1 MITRHN
7 YEEYFILY
15 LDRELDAVT
24 SREVEA
30 FAAQHPDLQAELD
43 HLLQTRLQPDTDISF
58 DAKDSLLRST
68 ATGEINAG
76 NYEEWFSLYIDNE
89 LTPQQRLDVESWIAD
104 QPGFAA
110 ELQVLQL
117 SRLQPDTSIVFPD
130 KQSLYRT
137 ETRVRTLVWRRI
149 AIAAS
154 LILAIGT
161 GTWML
166 VRDEADLQTDG
177 SMAVSGPAIEQSKIT
192 QSAGSNGNSGT
203 EQHSTETANAPQPQE
218 PLNTN
223 SGSQVKNIAASD
235 VLYQPSAAA
244 TNNTH
249 TGATSIDNAK
259 SGETAVTTNNN
270 AVAVINNVTE
280 PAEDIF
286 IRPAAPETA
295 PLTFSKE
302 IKPIA
307 AVTPVNIQPLDNR
320 IADGYAADE
329 EDAEP
334 AKKNKLRGFFRKV
347 TRTFERTTNIKATD
361 SDDRLLI
368 GGVAIRL

>member
-15 LDRELDAVT
+15 LDRELDAAT

-43 HLLQTRLQPDTDISF
+43 LLLQTRLQPDMDISF
-58 DAKDSLLRST
+58 AGKENLLRSG
-68 ATGEINAG
+68 ATTEINAG
-76 NYEEWFSLYIDNE
+76 NYEEWFFLYIDNE
-89 LTPQQRLDVESWIAD
+89 LTPQQRLDVEAWITD
-104 QPGFAA
+104 KPGYAA
-110 ELQVLQL
+110 ELQVLQHT
-117 SRLQPDTSIVFPD
+117 RLQPDTSIVFPD

-137 ETRVRTLVWRRI
+137 ETRVRAIFWRRI

-154 LILAIGT
+154 LIFAIGT

-166 VRDEADLQTDG
+166 IRDEADQQNGG
-177 SMAVSGPAIEQSKIT
+177 SMAVTNPPVEQSKT
-192 QSAGSNGNSGT
+192 TRPAGSTENSSSGQSSAGT
-203 EQHSTETANAPQPQE
+203 ENTAQPENPINTTIADPAKSTDASTAF
-218 PLNTN
+218 
-223 SGSQVKNIAASD
+223 
-235 VLYQPSAAA
+235 YQPSSTNDIHRN
-244 TNNTH
+244 TNNA
-249 TGATSIDNAK
+249 GKIKPSEDLNNTSEDAVTAAINTN
-259 SGETAVTTNNN
+259 ETA
-270 AVAVINNVTE
+270 
-280 PAEDIF
+280 EDVF
-286 IRPAAPETA
+286 IRPVAPESA

-302 IKPIA
+302 IKPVA
-307 AVTPVNIQPLDNR
+307 AVTPANIQPLDNR
-320 IADGYAADE
+320 IADGNAANE

>member
-15 LDRELDAVT
+15 LDRELDTAT
-24 SREVEA
+24 SREVED
-30 FAAQHPDLQAELD
+30 FAARHPDLQAELD
-43 HLLQTRLQPDTDISF
+43 LLLQTRLQPDMDISF
-58 DAKDSLLRST
+58 TGKETLLRNAAKT
-68 ATGEINAG
+68 EINEG
-76 NYEEWFSLYIDNE
+76 NYEEWFFLYIDNE
-89 LTPQQRLDVESWIAD
+89 LTSQQRLDVEAWIAD
-104 QPGFAA
+104 KPGYAA
-110 ELQVLQL
+110 ELQVLQHT
-117 SRLQPDTSIVFPD
+117 RLQPDTSIVFPD

-137 ETRVRTLVWRRI
+137 ESRVRAVFWRRI

-166 VRDEADLQTDG
+166 IRDEADQPDSG
-177 SMAVSGPAIEQSKIT
+177 MAVTNPPIEQSKTTRPAGIT
-192 QSAGSNGNSGT
+192 
-203 EQHSTETANAPQPQE
+203 E
-218 PLNTN
+218 N
-223 SGSQVKNIAASD
+223 SGSGQSSTGTENTARSETPINTTTADPAKNTDASTAFF
-235 VLYQPSAAA
+235 QPSSTNDIHRS
-244 TNNTH
+244 TNNT
-249 TGATSIDNAK
+249 GKIK
-259 SGETAVTTNNN
+259 SGEGLNNTNED
-270 AVAVINNVTE
+270 AVIAAINANET
-280 PAEDIF
+280 AEDVF
-286 IRPAAPETA
+286 IRPVAPESA

-302 IKPIA
+302 IKPVA
-307 AVTPVNIQPLDNR
+307 AVTPANIQPLDNR
-320 IADGYAADE
+320 IADGNAADE

>member
-15 LDRELDAVT
+15 LDRELDAAT
-24 SREVEA
+24 CREVEA

-43 HLLQTRLQPDTDISF
+43 LLLQTRLQPDMDISF
-58 DAKDSLLRST
+58 DGKESLLHSP

-76 NYEEWFSLYIDNE
+76 NYEEWFFLYIDNE
-89 LTPQQRLDVESWIAD
+89 LTPRQRQEVETWVAD
-104 QPGFAA
+104 QPGYAA
-110 ELQVLQL
+110 ELRVLQHT
-117 SRLQPDTSIVFPD
+117 RLQPDTSIVFPD

-137 ETRVRTLVWRRI
+137 ETRVRAIVWRRI

-166 VRDEADLQTDG
+166 IRDEADQQAG
-177 SMAVSGPAIEQSKIT
+177 SGMASSNPAIEQSKTT
-192 QSAGSNGNSGT
+192 QPNSGT
-203 EQHSTETANAPQPQE
+203 ANAGSIQHSTGTENTIQPE
-218 PLNTN
+218 GPVNTDSNDPLKHNN
-223 SGSQVKNIAASD
+223 SSTG
-235 VLYQPSAAA
+235 LYQPSVA
-244 TNNTH
+244 TDTHRSAVNADNTKANE
-249 TGATSIDNAK
+249 TPVNTNDNAVIAA
-259 SGETAVTTNNN
+259 SNTNET
-270 AVAVINNVTE
+270 
-280 PAEDIF
+280 AEDIF
-286 IRPAAPETA
+286 IRPVAPEST

-302 IKPIA
+302 IKPVA
-307 AVTPVNIQPLDNR
+307 AVTPANIQPLDNR

>member
-15 LDRELDAVT
+15 LDRELDAAT

-30 FAAQHPDLQAELD
+30 FASRHPDLQAELD
-43 HLLQTRLQPDTDISF
+43 LLLQTRLQPDMDISF
-58 DAKDSLLRST
+58 AGKESLLRSGAT
-68 ATGEINAG
+68 AEINAG
-76 NYEEWFSLYIDNE
+76 NYEEWFFLYIDNE
-89 LTPQQRLDVESWIAD
+89 LTPQQRLDVEAWVTD
-104 QPGFAA
+104 KPGYAA
-110 ELQVLQL
+110 ELQVLQHT
-117 SRLQPDTSIVFPD
+117 RLQPDTSIVFPD
-130 KQSLYRT
+130 KQILYRT
-137 ETRVRTLVWRRI
+137 ETRVRTIFWRRI

-166 VRDEADLQTDG
+166 IRDEADQQNG
-177 SMAVSGPAIEQSKIT
+177 SGMAVTGPVIEQSKT
-192 QSAGSNGNSGT
+192 TRPAGT
-203 EQHSTETANAPQPQE
+203 TANGSSGQNNSAATENTAQPE
-218 PLNTN
+218 NPVNTTTAD
-223 SGSQVKNIAASD
+223 QVKNADASPA
-235 VLYQPSAAA
+235 LYQPSA
-244 TNNTH
+244 TNDTHRRTENTGK
-249 TGATSIDNAK
+249 T
-259 SGETAVTTNNN
+259 SGEEPGSTTEN
-270 AVAVINNVTE
+270 AVIAAANISET
-280 PAEDIF
+280 AEDVF
-286 IRPAAPETA
+286 IRPVAPESA

-302 IKPIA
+302 IKPVA
-307 AVTPVNIQPLDNR
+307 AVTPANIQPLDNR
-320 IADGYAADE
+320 MADGNAADE

>member
-15 LDRELDAVT
+15 LDGELDAAA

-30 FAAQHPDLQAELD
+30 FAALHPDLQAELNL
-43 HLLQTRLQPDTDISF
+43 LLQTRLQPDMDISF
-58 DAKDSLLRST
+58 DGKESLLRST
-68 ATGEINAG
+68 VTGEINAG
-76 NYEEWFSLYIDNE
+76 NYEEWFFLYIDNE
-89 LTPQQRLDVESWIAD
+89 LTTQQRLQVENWLAD
-104 QPGFAA
+104 QPGYAA
-110 ELQVLQL
+110 ELQVLL
-117 SRLQPDTSIVFPD
+117 HTRLQPDTSIVFPD

-137 ETRVRTLVWRRI
+137 ETRVRTIVWRRI

-166 VRDEADLQTDG
+166 VRDENEQQPG
-177 SMAVSGPAIEQSKIT
+177 RGMAITQPAGEQPRITPQNTGTVNTENVSHTGEQENTLRPEGPA
-192 QSAGSNGNSGT
+192 
-203 EQHSTETANAPQPQE
+203 
-218 PLNTN
+218 NTN
-223 SGSQVKNIAASD
+223 SGSENTSTEPANS
-235 VLYQPSAAA
+235 LYQPAVTNGNDRT
-244 TNNTH
+244 TNNNTDN
-249 TGATSIDNAK
+249 TKTSDASFN
-259 SGETAVTTNNN
+259 TNNN
-270 AVAVINNVTE
+270 AVIAANTPNE
-280 PAEDIF
+280 NAEDIF
-286 IRPAAPETA
+286 VRPVAPESA

-302 IKPIA
+302 IKSVA
-307 AVTPVNIQPLDNR
+307 AVTPANIQPLDNR
-320 IADGYAADE
+320 IADGDAADE
-329 EDAEP
+329 MDAEP

>member
-15 LDRELDAVT
+15 LDRELDAAT

-43 HLLQTRLQPDTDISF
+43 LLLQTRLQPDMDISF
-58 DAKDSLLRST
+58 AGKESLLRSAT
-68 ATGEINAG
+68 TGEINAG
-76 NYEEWFSLYIDNE
+76 NYEEWFFLYIDNE
-89 LTPQQRLDVESWIAD
+89 LTPQQRMDVETWVAD
-104 QPGFAA
+104 QPGYAA
-110 ELQVLQL
+110 ELQVLQHT
-117 SRLQPDTSIVFPD
+117 RLQPDTSIVFPD

-137 ETRVRTLVWRRI
+137 ETRVRTIVWRRI

-166 VRDEADLQTDG
+166 IRDEADQPAG
-177 SMAVSGPAIEQSKIT
+177 WGMATSNPAIEQSKTI
-192 QSAGSNGNSGT
+192 QPNSSNVNAGT
-203 EQHSTETANAPQPQE
+203 EQHGTGTENTIQAENPVSTNAAD
-218 PLNTN
+218 
-223 SGSQVKNIAASD
+223 QVKNTDPSTAFYQPAATTDTHRSTANTDNIKSDETLINTNDNAVIAA
-235 VLYQPSAAA
+235 
-244 TNNTH
+244 
-249 TGATSIDNAK
+249 
-259 SGETAVTTNNN
+259 NN
-270 AVAVINNVTE
+270 ANEA
-280 PAEDIF
+280 AENIF
-286 IRPAAPETA
+286 IRPVAPEST

-302 IKPIA
+302 IKPVA
-307 AVTPVNIQPLDNR
+307 AVTPANIQPLDNR
-320 IADGYAADE
+320 IADGYAANE

>member
-15 LDRELDAVT
+15 LDRELDAAT

-30 FAAQHPDLQAELD
+30 FAARHPDLQAELD
-43 HLLQTRLQPDTDISF
+43 LLLQTRLQPDMDVSF
-58 DAKDSLLRST
+58 AGKESLLRSGAT
-68 ATGEINAG
+68 AEINAG
-76 NYEEWFSLYIDNE
+76 NYEEWFFLYIDNE
-89 LTPQQRLDVESWIAD
+89 LTPQQRLDVEAWITD
-104 QPGFAA
+104 KPGYAA
-110 ELQVLQL
+110 ELQVLQHT
-117 SRLQPDTSIVFPD
+117 RLQPDNSIVFPD

-137 ETRVRTLVWRRI
+137 ETRVRAMFWRRI

-166 VRDEADLQTDG
+166 VRDEADQQSG
-177 SMAVSGPAIEQSKIT
+177 AGMAVTNPVIEQSKT
-192 QSAGSNGNSGT
+192 TRPAGSTSNGSSGQNSSTAT
-203 EQHSTETANAPQPQE
+203 ENTAQPE
-218 PLNTN
+218 NPVNPTTAD
-223 SGSQVKNIAASD
+223 QVKNTDASTAF
-235 VLYQPSAAA
+235 YQPSATNDTHRSTANTGNTKSGEVLSNTNENAVIAA
-244 TNNTH
+244 TNAN
-249 TGATSIDNAK
+249 
-259 SGETAVTTNNN
+259 ETA
-270 AVAVINNVTE
+270 
-280 PAEDIF
+280 EDVF
-286 IRPAAPETA
+286 IRPAAPESA

-302 IKPIA
+302 IKPVA
-307 AVTPVNIQPLDNR
+307 AVTPANIQPLDNR
-320 IADGYAADE
+320 IADGNAADE